1 VVIIEKKIEIR
12 CQADDSWEEISQ
24 LVTQAFTSWQRRIN
38 SIAKTE
44 FVDELPMIPTITFI
58 LGTITTGFLKEIGE
72 EIWDNLKEIVSKGS
86 SYNRKPNMEF
96 NFNYEGIDIIV
107 AVEHND
113 LETLHSV
120 LKNMD
125 DIITGISQEEEQVK
139 FILGENGKF
148 KRKI

>member
-1 VVIIEKKIEIR
+1 
-12 CQADDSWEEISQ
+12 
-24 LVTQAFTSWQRRIN
+24 
-38 SIAKTE
+38 
-44 FVDELPMIPTITFI
+44 
-58 LGTITTGFLKEIGE
+58 
-72 EIWDNLKEIVSKGS
+72 LKEIVSKGS